1 MPGYTIPA
9 WVRKATMVQ
18 GTLSRKELG
27 MALHLCTPN
36 LAERLPSG
44 ISQMFAEQNSIVLK
58 AQGYPASGKVPT
70 RVTAVGR
77 AQHTPPPSKG
87 AGGESQ

>member
-58 AQGYPASGKVPT
+58 AGL
-70 RVTAVGR
+70 
-77 AQHTPPPSKG
+77 PSIRKG
-87 AGGESQ
+87 AY